1 MIEAIKAESEGNV
14 KHPKQEEYLSGT
26 TEDYKQTYI
35 LCQIHTEMTAL
46 REDLDGIRSD
56 LEAINRAIASC

>member
-1 MIEAIKAESEGNV
+1 MIEAIKTESVGNV
-14 KHPKQEEYLSGT
+14 KHPKKEEYLSGT

-35 LCQIHTEMTAL
+35 LCQIHSELTGL
-46 REDLDGIRSD
+46 REDIDGIRSD